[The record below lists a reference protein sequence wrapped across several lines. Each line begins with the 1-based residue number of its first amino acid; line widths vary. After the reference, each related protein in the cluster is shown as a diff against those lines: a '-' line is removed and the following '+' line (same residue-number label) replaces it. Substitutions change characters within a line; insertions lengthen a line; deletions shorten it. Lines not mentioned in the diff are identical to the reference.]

1 VEHAVLHL
9 LYARFW
15 HKVLFDLGHVS
26 SSEPFRRLFNQGYI
40 QAFAYTDARGIY
52 VPAEDVV
59 EEADGV
65 FTYEGNPV
73 NREYGKMGK
82 SLKNSVTPD
91 QMCAEYGADTLRL
104 YEMSMGPLDV
114 SRPWDTRA
122 VVGSFRFLQR
132 FWRNVID
139 EETGAPRV
147 AEVAADAE
155 TRAVIARTIDGVSR
169 DMANLRFNTA
179 IAKLIECNNH
189 LSRLL
194 ADGSPLPREAAEPMI
209 LMLAPLAPHVGEE
222 LWARIGHSDSLTF
235 VPFPQADPALLVAET
250 VTCVLQVGGK
260 VRDRIEVPADSSEES
275 LRELALANEKVI
287 ASLAG
292 REVRTVVVRAPKL
305 VNVVPV

>member
-1 VEHAVLHL
+1 
-9 LYARFW
+9 
-15 HKVLFDLGHVS
+15 
-26 SSEPFRRLFNQGYI
+26 
-40 QAFAYTDARGIY
+40 
-52 VPAEDVV
+52 
-59 EEADGV
+59 
-65 FTYEGNPV
+65 
-73 NREYGKMGK
+73 
-82 SLKNSVTPD
+82 
-91 QMCAEYGADTLRL
+91 MCAEYGADTLRL